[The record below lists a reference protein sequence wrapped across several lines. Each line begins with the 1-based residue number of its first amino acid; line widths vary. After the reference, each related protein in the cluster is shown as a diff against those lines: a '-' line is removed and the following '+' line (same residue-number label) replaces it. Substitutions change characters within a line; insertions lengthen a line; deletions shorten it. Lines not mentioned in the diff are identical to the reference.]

1 MNDLGETHLRTWTL
15 RMMALL
21 AADSLDQLAW
31 MGERELETK
40 DLVEEAELLCRVFE
54 AHAEHE
60 ALEPE
65 DLRNLRAIGRRLGKV
80 DATCRVG
87 LWENALTADPAWDDI
102 RSLTRRFLH
111 TMLGDWRQPLPRPVP
126 PRPVPSARRQ
136 PLSV

>member
-54 AHAEHE
+54 GM
-60 ALEPE
+60 PSTKPS
-65 DLRNLRAIGRRLGKV
+65 RPRIC
-80 DATCRVG
+80 ATFG
-87 LWENALTADPAWDDI
+87 
-102 RSLTRRFLH
+102 
-111 TMLGDWRQPLPRPVP
+111 
-126 PRPVPSARRQ
+126 PSAGASARSTR
-136 PLSV
+136 PAAPASGETL